1 MGLKKNQK
9 EITFFPELSVHYPRM
24 IIDSNREI
32 VVEGCRGILAYSNQ
46 LVHIRA
52 DKMELKFKG
61 RNLELK
67 SLTPENLLVFGE
79 LFCIEYVNIK

>member
-1 MGLKKNQK
+1 MKRKKKQN
-9 EITFFPELSVHYPRM
+9 EDAFFPELAVHYPRLV
-24 IIDSNREI
+24 IDSNREI

-52 DKMELKFKG
+52 DKMELKVQG
-61 RNLELK
+61 RNLELR

-79 LFCIEYVNIK
+79 LFSIEYVNIK

>member
-1 MGLKKNQK
+1 MELRKKQK
-9 EITFFPELSVHYPRM
+9 ETTFFPELAVHYPRLV
-24 IIDSNREI
+24 IDSNREI

-67 SLTPENLLVFGE
+67 SLTPENLLIFGE
-79 LFCIEYVNIK
+79 LFCIEYVNLK